1 MGSAFAM
8 SSTSLPYRSRGSYHA
23 LNVLRLL
30 VVSACVSLLSACGYN
45 EFQSKDETVKSSW
58 SEVVNQ
64 YQRRADLVPNLVEVV
79 KGSAKFEKDTLTAVV
94 EARAK
99 VGQVTIG
106 KGVLEDPSAFKKFED
121 AQSGLSSALSRL
133 MVVVEKYPE
142 LKSTQGFRD
151 LQVQLEGTE
160 NRVAVARMDFNNSA
174 QDYNTAIKRLPGSI
188 IAGFGGFKPRPY
200 FSAAPEAAKA
210 PAVKF

>member
-1 MGSAFAM
+1 MGHETLFRLEVIYNRGMKIIGAVLGAIALAALLAVGAYNGIVGKNEAV
-8 SSTSLPYRSRGSYHA
+8 STA
-23 LNVLRLL
+23 WAQV
-30 VVSACVSLLSACGYN
+30 
-45 EFQSKDETVKSSW
+45 E
-58 SEVVNQ
+58 NQ
-64 YQRRADLVPNLVEVV
+64 YQRRADLVPNLVETV
-79 KGSAKFEKDTLTAVV
+79 KGSSKFEKDTLTAVV

-106 KGVLEDPSAFKKFED
+106 KGVLEDPAAFKKFEE
-121 AQSGLSSALSRL
+121 AQGGLSSALSRL
-133 MVVVEKYPE
+133 MVVAEKYPE

-174 QDYNTAIKRLPGSI
+174 QAYNTAIKMFPGSFV
-188 IAGFGGFKPRPY
+188 AGFGGFKERPY
-200 FSAAPEAAKA
+200 FAAAPEAAKA

>member
-1 MGSAFAM
+1 MG
-8 SSTSLPYRSRGSYHA
+8 LEA
-23 LNVLRLL
+23 LLRLEVIYNPGMKIIGALLGAVAL
-30 VVSACVSLLSACGYN
+30 VVLVVALWAVGAYNGIVGKNEAVSTA
-45 EFQSKDETVKSSW
+45 W
-58 SEVVNQ
+58 SQVENQ

-79 KGSAKFEKDTLTAVV
+79 KGSSKFEKDTLTAVV

-99 VGQVTIG
+99 VGQVTLG
-106 KGVLEDPSAFKKFED
+106 KGVLEDPAAFKKFEE

-142 LKSTQGFRD
+142 LRSTQGFRD

-160 NRVAVARMDFNNSA
+160 NRVAVARMDFNNAA
-174 QDYNTAIKRLPGSI
+174 QDYNTSIKRFPGAVV
-188 IAGFGGFKPRPY
+188 AGFGGFKERPY
-200 FSAAPEAAKA
+200 FAAAPEASKA

>member
-1 MGSAFAM
+1 MGFKALLRLEVIYNRTMKIIVAV
-8 SSTSLPYRSRGSYHA
+8 LGAAALAVLVLGLWAVGSYNGIVGKNEA
-23 LNVLRLL
+23 
-30 VVSACVSLLSACGYN
+30 VSTA
-45 EFQSKDETVKSSW
+45 W
-58 SEVVNQ
+58 SQVENQ

-106 KGVLEDPSAFKKFED
+106 KGVLEDPAAFKKFED

>member
-1 MGSAFAM
+1 MKIIGAVLAAALVAVLAVALWAVGAYNGIVGRNEAV
-8 SSTSLPYRSRGSYHA
+8 STA
-23 LNVLRLL
+23 WAQV
-30 VVSACVSLLSACGYN
+30 
-45 EFQSKDETVKSSW
+45 E
-58 SEVVNQ
+58 NQ

-79 KGSAKFEKDTLTAVV
+79 KGSSKFEKDTLTAVV
-94 EARAK
+94 EARSK
-99 VGQVTIG
+99 VGQMTVG
-106 KGVLEDPSAFKKFED
+106 KEVLQDPAAFKKFED
-121 AQSGLSSALSRL
+121 AQAGLSSALSRL

-160 NRVAVARMDFNNSA
+160 NRVAVARMDFNTAA
-174 QDYNTAIKRLPGSI
+174 QGYNTAIKRFPGSVV
-188 IAGFGGFKPRPY
+188 AGFGGFKERPY